1 MFDVVDHYMYG
12 VVPSITRDV
21 DRRLL
26 RLAEEHCGF
35 GNLAKESISDSEN
48 VKKSS
53 NEIPTEKLD
62 GRLAQTEYGRNK
74 P

>member
-26 RLAEEHCGF
+26 RGAEEHCGF
-35 GNLAKESISDSEN
+35 GNLAKELISDSEN